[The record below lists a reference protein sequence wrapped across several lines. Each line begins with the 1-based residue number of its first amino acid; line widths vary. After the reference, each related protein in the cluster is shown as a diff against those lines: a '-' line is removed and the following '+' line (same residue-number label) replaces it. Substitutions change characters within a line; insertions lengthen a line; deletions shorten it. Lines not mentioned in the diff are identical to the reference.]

1 MLAAASSAVV
11 AAAALL
17 GAVAAWAM
25 AGRAVLASV
34 AMAMQLPTWAPSSE
48 QEEEEEGMMAPD
60 LSGDHNDGRTVNLRG
75 CSDNKQDGWQM
86 A

>member
-1 MLAAASSAVV
+1 MLAAASVAVV

-34 AMAMQLPTWAPSSE
+34 AMAVQLPTWAPSSE
-48 QEEEEEGMMAPD
+48 QEEEEGMMAPD
-60 LSGDHNDGRTVNLRG
+60 LSDDHNDGRIVNLRG
-75 CSDNKQDGWQM
+75 CSDNRQDGWQM